1 VLLVVQ
7 LRPSSAEF
15 PLFLHVFGA
24 MVLFGAVGAA
34 TILGWSGRGRTAAAG
49 AFWTLLAVAVP
60 AFVLMRAGAQWT
72 YSREGYNGKH
82 DPGWL
87 GVGFNVADRGVVVLI
102 VAIGVAFSWSR
113 RTTRGLGLATAVLSS
128 IYLAML
134 AVAWWA
140 MSGKP

>member
-1 VLLVVQ
+1 MVFVAQ
-7 LRPSSAEF
+7 LRPSSADF
-15 PLFLHVFGA
+15 PLFLHVLGA
-24 MVLFGAVGAA
+24 MVLVGAVGAA
-34 TILGWSGRGRTAAAG
+34 TILAWAGRGRPAASG

-60 AFVLMRAGAQWT
+60 AFVLMRGSAQWT

-87 GVGFNVADRGVVVLI
+87 GVGLAVADQGALI
-102 VAIGVAFSWSR
+102 LLVTVGLAFWWSR
-113 RTTRGLGLATAVLSS
+113 RTTRGLGLAVATLSS
-128 IYLAML
+128 IYLALL

>member
-1 VLLVVQ
+1 MLSVVQ
-7 LRPSSAEF
+7 LRPSSADF
-15 PLFLHVFGA
+15 ALFLHVLGA
-24 MVLFGAVGAA
+24 MILVGAVGAA
-34 TILGWSGRGRTAAAG
+34 AIVAWAGRGRAAASG

-60 AFVLMRAGAQWT
+60 AFVLMRASAQWT

-87 GVGFNVADRGVVVLI
+87 GVGFNVADPGLLI
-102 VAIGVAFSWSR
+102 LLAAIGAAFWWSR
-113 RTTRGLGLATAVLSS
+113 RTTRGLGLAVAILASV
-128 IYLAML
+128 YLALL